1 MNNYMNYDWYR
12 ANQSMNNL
20 FNPKDGFEKG
30 NMFENL
36 FSQYK
41 NYQEEKLK
49 PITEQEKELY
59 ELSAISFAAQ
69 DLNLYLDTHP
79 DDKSMFMLFKDYT
92 NKLNSLVEEY
102 ERKYGPLNINSKEM
116 NTSFTWESDKWPWE
130 GRNV

>member
-79 DDKSMFMLFKDYT
+79 DDKSMFMLFKDCT